1 MTQAG
6 SKLKKSSPPRFVL
19 GRGRFAMISAVEG
32 ISLTAAM
39 AGRAAAFDRSAMT
52 AAERR
57 RAIISIY
64 RKK

>member
-1 MTQAG
+1 M
-6 SKLKKSSPPRFVL
+6 PPASCWRA
-19 GRGRFAMISAVEG
+19 RFATISAVEG
-32 ISLTAAM
+32 IFLTPAM
-39 AGRAAAFDRSAMT
+39 TGRAAAFDRSALT